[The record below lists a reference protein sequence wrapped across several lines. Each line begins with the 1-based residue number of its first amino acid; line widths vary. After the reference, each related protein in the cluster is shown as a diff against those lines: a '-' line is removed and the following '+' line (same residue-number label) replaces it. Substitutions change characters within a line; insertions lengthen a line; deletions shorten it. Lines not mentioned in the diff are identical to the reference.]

1 MEYYCQPKQQQP
13 VLDTDFNK
21 LVNDKETADVS
32 FNAGRRVFYAQKSI
46 LKMRAPD
53 LYELATQFDKDTRMP
68 IQGVD
73 PDIFQVMLKYVYGKV
88 IPPNEWAESSKQILR
103 LLGSTDLLLSK

>member
-1 MEYYCQPKQQQP
+1 
-13 VLDTDFNK
+13 
-21 LVNDKETADVS
+21 
-32 FNAGRRVFYAQKSI
+32 
-46 LKMRAPD
+46 
-53 LYELATQFDKDTRMP
+53 MP
-68 IQGVD
+68 IQGVE